1 MLMTATRRR
10 ILLSASLCAALSTN
24 CMAQH
29 VDVLLQVMDG
39 KVAIGA
45 ANHDDGSWTI
55 GQRVFAREL
64 LSNFRANDP
73 GFTGLATGNPLLGSG
88 VLGFPANHDVSFDL
102 LPMTVGST
110 VANLF
115 FWDGTDLGGDGLTL
129 ADVSFAKPPT
139 GVTWNIFDD
148 GFNLFTADGSDDMI
162 PGGLIQK
169 SSSDINPGDGIDTGS
184 LHTHLLMRVDDG
196 DGNTQTTPPIG
207 VYMVSLQAR
216 SEGFET
222 SDPFIFIHRTSTVID
237 AVRDLAAAWAVA
249 NYDALISEPPE
260 FGDYDDDGDVDGN
273 DFLVWQR
280 TFGDTGASLAADGNG
295 DGVVNADDLAIWRE
309 TFGQVAQAP
318 PVSATAYAVPEPTTA
333 LLAFMAASVSLFVRR
348 QGRSRA

>member
-1 MLMTATRRR
+1 MLTTATQRRM
-10 ILLSASLCAALSTN
+10 LLSASLWATLSTN
-24 CMAQH
+24 CTAQH
-29 VDVLLQVMDG
+29 VDVLLQVVDG

-45 ANHDDGSWTI
+45 ANYDDGSWTI

-64 LSNFRANDP
+64 LSNFRSNDP

-88 VLGFPANHDVSFDL
+88 VSGFPANHDVSFDL

-148 GFNLFTADGSDDMI
+148 GFNLFTAEGSDAMI
-162 PGGLIQK
+162 PGGLIQE

-196 DGNTQTTPPIG
+196 DGNTQTTPPLG
-207 VYMVSLQAR
+207 VYMVTLQAR

-222 SDPFIFIHRTSTVID
+222 SDPFIFIHRTSTVTD
-237 AVRDLAAAWAVA
+237 AVRDLAATWADA
-249 NYDALISEPPE
+249 NYDALISGPS
-260 FGDYDDDGDVDGN
+260 FGDYNGDGNVDGP

-280 TFGDTGASLAADGNG
+280 TVGNTGDSLAADGNG
-295 DGVVNADDLAIWRE
+295 DGVVDAEDLTIWRE
-309 TFGQVAQAP
+309 TFGQVAP
-318 PVSATAYAVPEPTTA
+318 LPLISATASAVPEPTAA
-333 LLAFMAASVSLFVRR
+333 LLAFMWACVSVIARR
-348 QGRSRA
+348 QTRSRS

>member
-1 MLMTATRRR
+1 MLTTATQTRM
-10 ILLSASLCAALSTN
+10 LLIVSLWAALSTN

-29 VDVLLQVMDG
+29 VDVLLQVVDG
-39 KVAIGA
+39 KVAVGA
-45 ANHDDGSWTI
+45 ANYDDGSWTI

-73 GFTGLATGNPLLGSG
+73 GFTGLATGNPQLGSG
-88 VLGFPANHDVSFDL
+88 VVGFPANHDVSFDL

-129 ADVSFAKPPT
+129 ADLSFAKPPT

-148 GFNLFTADGSDDMI
+148 GFNLFTADGSDAMI
-162 PGGLIQK
+162 AGGLIQE

-196 DGNTQTTPPIG
+196 DGNAQTTPPIG
-207 VYMVSLQAR
+207 VYMVALQAR
-216 SEGFET
+216 SEDFET
-222 SDPFIFIHRTSTVID
+222 SDPFIFIHRTSTVTD
-237 AVRDLAAAWAVA
+237 AARDLAAEWAVA
-249 NYDALISEPPE
+249 SYDDLFGRPE

-280 TFGDTGASLAADGNG
+280 TFGDAGASLAADGNG
-295 DGVVNADDLAIWRE
+295 DGVIDGGDLTVWRN
-309 TFGQVAQAP
+309 TFGQVASLP
-318 PVSATAYAVPEPTTA
+318 PAGATASAVPEPA
-333 LLAFMAASVSLFVRR
+333 ASLLAFMAASVSIFARR
-348 QGRSRA
+348 QARSRA

>member
-1 MLMTATRRR
+1 MTANRRR

-29 VDVLLQVMDG
+29 VDVLLQVVDG

-45 ANHDDGSWTI
+45 ANYDDGSWTI

-73 GFTGLATGNPLLGSG
+73 GFTGLATGNPQLGSG
-88 VLGFPANHDVSFDL
+88 VVGFPANHDVSFDL

-129 ADVSFAKPPT
+129 EDVSFVKPPT

-148 GFNLFTADGSDDMI
+148 GFNLFTADGSDAMI
-162 PGGLIQK
+162 PGGLIQE
-169 SSSDINPGDGIDTGS
+169 SSSDIDPGDGIDTGS

-207 VYMVSLQAR
+207 VYMVSLQAQ
-216 SEGFET
+216 SDGFET
-222 SDPFIFIHRTSTVID
+222 SDPFIFIHRTSTVTD
-237 AVRDLAAAWAVA
+237 AVRDLAAEWAVT
-249 NYDALISEPPE
+249 NYDDLIGPPE

-280 TFGDTGASLAADGNG
+280 TFGDAGASLAADGNG
-295 DGVVNADDLAIWRE
+295 DGVVDGGDLTVWRDA
-309 TFGQVAQAP
+309 FGQVAPLP
-318 PVSATAYAVPEPTTA
+318 PASATASAVPEPAAA
-333 LLAFMAASVSLFVRR
+333 LLAFMAASVSIFARR
-348 QGRSRA
+348 LARSRA

>member
-1 MLMTATRRR
+1 MLITATQRRM
-10 ILLSASLCAALSTN
+10 LLSASLCAALSTN

-29 VDVLLQVMDG
+29 VDVLLQVVDG

-45 ANHDDGSWTI
+45 ANYDDGSWTI
-55 GQRVFAREL
+55 GQRVFARQL

-148 GFNLFTADGSDDMI
+148 GFNLFTADGSDAMI
-162 PGGLIQK
+162 PGGLIQE
-169 SSSDINPGDGIDTGS
+169 SSSDIDPGDGIDTGS
-184 LHTHLLMRVDDG
+184 LHTHLPMRVDDG

-222 SDPFIFIHRTSTVID
+222 SDPFIFIQRTSTVTD
-237 AVRDLAAAWAVA
+237 AVRDLAADWADA
-249 NYDALISEPPE
+249 NYDALTGPSL
-260 FGDYDDDGDVDGN
+260 GDYDDDGDVDGN

-280 TFGDTGASLAADGNG
+280 TLGDVGTPLPADGNG
-295 DGVVNADDLAIWRE
+295 DEVVDADDLTVWRD
-309 TFGQVAQAP
+309 TFGQVAQLLP
-318 PVSATAYAVPEPTTA
+318 TDATASAVPEPATA
-333 LLAFMAASVSLFVRR
+333 LLAFMAASVSKFARR
-348 QGRSRA
+348 RARIRA